1 MQKGIVIPKEQYYK
15 MLESYDR
22 IVKELEQL
30 KKPLEPAS
38 NQGLKKILLKFSIE
52 QIERDCQVCRT

>member
-22 IVKELEQL
+22 IVKELEEL
-30 KKPLEPAS
+30 KKKSLEPAS
-38 NQGLKKILLKFSIE
+38 NQGQKKNNISPLL
-52 QIERDCQVCRT
+52 